1 MAFSKMYKFY
11 NSTIPNVPLQRS
23 AHNIMLAAA
32 RSISVTVKITTLIKI
47 KFLEE
52 SVGKTFKKTY
62 LISQH
67 SIFNVKPNPQKA
79 WIICPGSKIS
89 ILNFVVKI
97 IESYSS
103 K

>member
-1 MAFSKMYKFY
+1 MAISKMYKFS
-11 NSTIPNVPLQRS
+11 NSTIPNVPLQRL
-23 AHNIMLAAA
+23 AHNIILL
-32 RSISVTVKITTLIKI
+32 KITTLIKI

-52 SVGKTFKKTY
+52 AVGKKLFKKTY
-62 LISQH
+62 LIKQH
-67 SIFNVKPNPQKA
+67 PIFNVKPNPQKA

-97 IESYSS
+97 IESYTS

>member
-1 MAFSKMYKFY
+1 MAISKMYKFS
-11 NSTIPNVPLQRS
+11 NSTIPNVPLQRL
-23 AHNIMLAAA
+23 AHNIILL
-32 RSISVTVKITTLIKI
+32 KITTLIKI

-97 IESYSS
+97 IESYTS